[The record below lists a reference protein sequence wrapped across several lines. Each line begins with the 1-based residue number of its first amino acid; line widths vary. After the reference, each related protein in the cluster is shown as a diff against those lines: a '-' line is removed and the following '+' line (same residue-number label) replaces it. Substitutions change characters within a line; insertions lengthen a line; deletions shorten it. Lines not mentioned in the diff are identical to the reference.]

1 MSTLRHF
8 HAKMTVSQCL
18 TGSLHLRKGFRHT
31 PQLVTIKT
39 VGPPRFR
46 LSNRQNYYDVL
57 QCEYAT
63 AANKI
68 ISYHNQLVG
77 LLLTLIAWAAGV
89 CKPPQG
95 QSNNS

>member
-8 HAKMTVSQCL
+8 HAKLTASQSL
-18 TGSLHLRKGFRHT
+18 TGSLHLRKGFWHT

-39 VGPPRFR
+39 VGPQRVS

-68 ISYHNQLVG
+68 ISQPASRSIIDSDCMGCWG
-77 LLLTLIAWAAGV
+77 L
-89 CKPPQG
+89 
-95 QSNNS
+95 